1 LVDKTLLANFA
12 NAARARPILRLLPD
26 GPRQHC
32 LQYEQMCLEDIR
44 AQSGNPNLT
53 ETEIL
58 QQVETTTGKLL
69 KQLLPIIGQIII
81 TFMQKKWPTAAATS
95 FVSAALTYLA
105 AKWGG

>member
-1 LVDKTLLANFA
+1 MDKQLLENY
-12 NAARARPILRLLPD
+12 AAAVRVRPLLKLLPD
-26 GPRQHC
+26 GLSQYC
-32 LQYEQMCLEDIR
+32 LQYERMLLADIR

-58 QQVETTTGKLL
+58 QQVETTTDKLL